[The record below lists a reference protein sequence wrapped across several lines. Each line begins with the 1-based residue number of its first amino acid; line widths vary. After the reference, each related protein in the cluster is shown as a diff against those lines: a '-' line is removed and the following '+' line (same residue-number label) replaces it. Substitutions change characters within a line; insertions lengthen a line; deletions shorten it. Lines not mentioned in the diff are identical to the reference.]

1 MKLLIVLFAACAVT
15 LAIPI
20 EQWQYQP
27 ETAIVDYEPAQVT
40 QLKRV
45 DSPLTVNDEEPIAI
59 ADGSAAEQP
68 RELIR
73 PKRFLL
79 LKKLALAKVLG
90 AGALGVGALGVGAI
104 ALKGG
109 LGGGG
114 GGGSS
119 YGGNGY
125 SGYGGSGYGGSGW
138 NNGGWGGNSYGGGYS
153 NGGWGGNSYGGYGG
167 NGYHKTVVVWD

>member
-20 EQWQYQP
+20 EQYQYQP
-27 ETAIVDYEPAQVT
+27 ETAFIDYEPAQVT

-45 DSPLTVNDEEPIAI
+45 DSPLSVNDEEPIAI
-59 ADGSAAEQP
+59 ADGAAAEQP

-114 GGGSS
+114 GGSS

-125 SGYGGSGYGGSGW
+125 SGYGGSGYGGSSW
-138 NNGGWGGNSYGGGYS
+138 NNGGYSGNSYGGGYGNGGWGGNSYGGGY
-153 NGGWGGNSYGGYGG
+153 G
-167 NGYHKTVVVWD
+167 NGYHKTIVVWD